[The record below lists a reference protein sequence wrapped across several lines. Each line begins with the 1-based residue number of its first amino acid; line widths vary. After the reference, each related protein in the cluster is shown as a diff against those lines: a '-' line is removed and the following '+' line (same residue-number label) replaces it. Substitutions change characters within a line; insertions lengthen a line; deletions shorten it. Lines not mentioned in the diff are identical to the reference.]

1 MADFAKQTDYPG
13 SPDRGGGEEML
24 LRMNAGHAY
33 LRDWAYPLLDWKPG
47 MHILDVGCGGGAAIM
62 QMLSLSE
69 GSHIDGVDYARTSVR
84 TASET
89 CASELGSRVT
99 IRLGS
104 VSALPFADD
113 TYDLVT
119 AVETTYF
126 WPDMKKALAERHRVL
141 KKGGTAALINEGS
154 DPALHTDWPDPDGTL
169 TIYRPEQLTG
179 FLTDAGFRDI
189 TVHHGSADIILVTA
203 RK

>member
-1 MADFAKQTDYPG
+1 MADFAKRTDYPG

-24 LRMNAGHAY
+24 LRMNVGHAY
-33 LRDWAYPLLDWKPG
+33 LRNWAYPLLDWKPG
-47 MHILDVGCGGGAAIM
+47 MRILDVGCGGGAAIM

-69 GSHIDGVDYARTSVR
+69 GSHIDGVDYAQTSVR

-89 CASELGSRVT
+89 CARELGRRVT
-99 IRLGS
+99 IRHGS
-104 VSALPFADD
+104 VSALPFGDD

-119 AVETTYF
+119 AIETTYF
-126 WPDMKKALAERHRVL
+126 WPNMKKALSELYRVL

-154 DPALHTDWPDPDGTL
+154 DPALHTDWPNPDGTL
-169 TIYRPEQLTG
+169 TIYRPEELTS
-179 FLTDAGFRDI
+179 FLRDAGFRDI